1 VIIRAGDK
9 NALLPGAI
17 NRGGGFLESSNNYF
31 NRKGS
36 NGNNNEDNNW
46 ENPSLVNKFIDRVA
60 PGMKQMGSLGPE
72 LDLVDTLVNQLS
84 RGKNSLDWDKNLSEL
99 PYAVFDLE
107 TTGLKP
113 YKGDE
118 IISVGAVLIDRL
130 KISGRSFHR
139 LANPQRSI
147 SNGAVKVTGITPDD
161 VKDKPP
167 VEKVLVQFLDFI
179 GGRVLV
185 AHNASF
191 DLAFLNLKLGKLVQ
205 TGMPHPVIDTALLAR
220 YLYPDL
226 EDCSLE
232 SLCRRWKIEL
242 DERHS
247 ALGDARITAQIF
259 LALFPRLLESGVN
272 SLGEL
277 ARLYCLSPVDRS
289 PRYLLRFR

>member
-1 VIIRAGDK
+1 
-9 NALLPGAI
+9 
-17 NRGGGFLESSNNYF
+17 LESSNNYF